1 MVMAREHAMQ
11 RLWVANAYF
20 SIRYQ
25 AAELLRT
32 EFLRSTA
39 LRPKFDAC
47 QRKLAVSTNAGER
60 RAGSG
65 ISGFI
70 LRCDSVPVLDGR

>member
-1 MVMAREHAMQ
+1 MQ

-20 SIRYQ
+20 SIRFQ

-39 LRPKFDAC
+39 QRPVSGKPAFWLVEFVKFP
-47 QRKLAVSTNAGER
+47 V
-60 RAGSG
+60 
-65 ISGFI
+65 GF
-70 LRCDSVPVLDGR
+70 

>member
-20 SIRYQ
+20 SIRFQ

-32 EFLRSTA
+32 EFLRSTGGMA
-39 LRPKFDAC
+39 AAMSLISRSAEVLANHTWTITRPTSI
-47 QRKLAVSTNAGER
+47 RG
-60 RAGSG
+60 
-65 ISGFI
+65 
-70 LRCDSVPVLDGR
+70 